1 MKEIPKIPRRQV
13 TVSPIMIIKGS
24 SKTTVKQK
32 VQRVTKQDQG
42 NEKMA
47 LGVFRKITKIKR
59 IITVIINSGNR
70 LHKEYDYI
78 YLKGIQVSKSVCI

>member
-13 TVSPIMIIKGS
+13 TVIPIMIIKGS
-24 SKTTVKQK
+24 SRTTVKQK

-47 LGVFRKITKIKR
+47 LGVFQKITKIKR
-59 IITVIINSGNR
+59 IITVINSGDR
-70 LHKEYDYI
+70 LLKEYDYI